1 MDTIQFP
8 VASGAWRLCAIGT
21 AIGVP
26 RMLTVT
32 AFFQPFASSQSG
44 VSGFGRISP
53 PRFQPYQ
60 STTTMRMTLHY
71 EKRDT

>member
-1 MDTIQFP
+1 
-8 VASGAWRLCAIGT
+8 
-21 AIGVP
+21 
-26 RMLTVT
+26 MLIVT

-60 STTTMRMTLHY
+60 STTTMQMTLHY
-71 EKRDT
+71 ERVIRSLDAFKLYVPLQLGFTRRAIIL

>member
-1 MDTIQFP
+1 MDTIRVP
-8 VASGAWRLCAIGT
+8 VASGAWRLCTRGT

-26 RMLTVT
+26 RMLIVT
-32 AFFQPFASSQSG
+32 ALSQPFASSQSG

-60 STTTMRMTLHY
+60 STTTMQMTLHY
-71 EKRDT
+71 EKSDT